1 MPKPASLPTFG
12 ERLREA
18 RRDLGLTQEELGQP
32 DFTKGFISLLEH
44 DRAKPSVASLERIAG
59 RLGRPVSYFLD
70 GGETVLSAK
79 FLDLLRSRG
88 RVELT
93 LQRFASA
100 LETFA
105 EMRRVAGGRRDAV
118 SEVHAV
124 LGEGEALLG
133 LGRFGEAKSRLEE
146 ACDRA
151 RRVGAPSIECRAS
164 HRLADIELRSGHHG
178 RAAGLYRTALAAGPQ
193 AGPEAGSLGE
203 IHLGLGTALCRM
215 GRLEEAA
222 AAYGEARRIFED
234 ATQPDRVGE
243 ALYGLGDVLAKDG
256 DYDGAMLHFE
266 RAQGLFEQYKDT
278 RNLSHVRDQ
287 VGTLLMQMGRPAE
300 ALEHFSASLVV
311 KDRVR
316 DAAGECRTLI
326 EFARCLSACGDAVRA
341 REAAQ
346 RAVVRSRE
354 AELPD
359 EEARAQALVGT
370 LAVAAGQLKA
380 AQRALSAAAKH
391 CEAAEMT
398 VELVSIYKE
407 LAHVAALSGR
417 YKEATAHH
425 ERAFR
430 LLQAV
435 RPPDIAAAV
444 QSVESSA
451 STTASSKP

>member
-105 EMRRVAGGRRDAV
+105 EMRRVAVGRRDAV

-133 LGRFGEAKSRLEE
+133 LGRFEEAKSRLEE
-146 ACDRA
+146 ASDRA
-151 RRVGAPSIECRAS
+151 HRVGAPSMECRAS

-193 AGPEAGSLGE
+193 AGSLGE

-266 RAQGLFEQYKDT
+266 RAEVLFEQYKDT

-287 VGTLLMQMGRPAE
+287 VGRLLMQMGRPAE
-300 ALEHFSASLVV
+300 ALEHFSASLAV

-370 LAVAAGQLKA
+370 LAAAAGQLKE
-380 AQRALSAAAKH
+380 AQRALSAAAKY
-391 CEAAEMT
+391 CEAAGMT

-407 LAHVAALSGR
+407 LAHVAGLSGR

-444 QSVESSA
+444 QSVEA
-451 STTASSKP
+451 PVSTTASGKS